1 MSKVILRW
9 RENIIKRIL
18 MLAAILIVAAVLLVA
33 SLITYF
39 VVGRSQPVTLPAPAG
54 PYPVG
59 RTITEWTDASRLE
72 TLGGTPG
79 QHRALSVWIWYPAAR
94 GGSPLPYMPSV
105 WASARSRGIGTLLL
119 QSLDSIHSHATDA
132 APSSQNAP
140 FPVLIFEPG
149 MGRLIPDYTSLAEDL
164 ASRGYVVI
172 GLNPTY
178 SAAITVLNGQV
189 IPSSALGNIPDNATP
204 AQLQQ
209 IGDRLVAIWAA
220 DDRFAIDQAVRMNS
234 DPSSPFAG
242 RLDLR
247 RVGLLGHSFGG
258 AAAFEACHLDARCG
272 AAADLDG
279 TPFGSVVQTGLNRP
293 LLLVSSEHG
302 SDANNPAMQKSDHDL
317 AAILASAPLSYHVT
331 ISGARHFNF
340 TDVALG
346 FHPVERLVGVI
357 GSIDGARGLRI
368 ASAYLAAFF
377 DQTLKNQP
385 SPLLQGAKD
394 YPEVRFTSHSA
405 K

>member
-1 MSKVILRW
+1 
-9 RENIIKRIL
+9 
-18 MLAAILIVAAVLLVA
+18 MLAAVLTAAAVLLVA
-33 SLITYF
+33 AVIAYF
-39 VVGRSQPVTLPAPAG
+39 VVGHSQSLTLPAPAG

-59 RTITEWTDASRLE
+59 RMITMWTDASRLE

-79 QHRALSVWIWYPAAR
+79 QHRTLSVWIWYPAER
-94 GGSPLPYMPSV
+94 GGSPLPYMPST
-105 WASARSRGIGTLLL
+105 WARARYTGIGSLLF

-132 APSSQNAP
+132 APSSQGAP

-149 MGRLIPDYTSLAEDL
+149 MGRLISDYTTLAEDL

-178 SAAITVLNGQV
+178 SAAIAVLNGQV
-189 IPSSALGNIPDNATP
+189 IASSALGNIPDNATDE
-204 AQLQQ
+204 QLQQ
-209 IGDRLVAIWAA
+209 IGDGLVAIWAA
-220 DDRFAIDQAVRMNS
+220 DDRFAIDKAVRMNG
-234 DPSSPFAG
+234 DPNSPFAG
-242 RLDLR
+242 RLDLQ

-258 AAAFEACHLDARCG
+258 AAAFEACHLDARCV

-302 SDANNPAMQKSDHDL
+302 SDANNPAIQKSDHDL

-357 GSIDGARGLRI
+357 GSIDGARGLHI

-385 SPLLQGAKD
+385 SSLLQGAKD